1 MPHTVSPRP
10 LTAEPGFNPRPVNA
24 GFMVD
29 KVALR
34 YFQRIGLF
42 PFYPVS
48 VIQTMRHSHSFVYH

>member
-10 LTAEPGFNPRPVNA
+10 LTAEPWFNPRPVNA

-34 YFQRIGLF
+34 HFHRIGLF
-42 PFYPVS
+42 PFPPVS
-48 VIQTMRHSHSFVYH
+48 VIQTMRDAHLFVYH